1 MDKKYSR
8 RKLKKLR
15 SLEEKLSYSN
25 PKQTA
30 KLTAKIVKIKTDFF
44 TA

>member
-1 MDKKYSR
+1 MDEKYLR

-15 SLEEKLSYSN
+15 ALEEKLSYSN

-44 TA
+44 SA

>member
-1 MDKKYSR
+1 MDKKYLR

-44 TA
+44 SA